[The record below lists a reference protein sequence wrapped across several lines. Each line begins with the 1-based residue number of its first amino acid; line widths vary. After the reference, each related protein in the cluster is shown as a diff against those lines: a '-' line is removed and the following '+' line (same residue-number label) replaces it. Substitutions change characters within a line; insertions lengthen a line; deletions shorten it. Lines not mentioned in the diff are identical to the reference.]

1 LAAIVLLIAMLG
13 SIVLTTR
20 LLTVDSGASGSS
32 KLAPKSQDQA
42 PVKPEESIL
51 DKYATQQKREESLA
65 ALLLPF
71 DIV

>member
-20 LLTVDSGASGSS
+20 LLTVDANASGSS
-32 KLAPKSQDQA
+32 KLTPKPQDKAPAKT
-42 PVKPEESIL
+42 EESIL
-51 DKYATQQKREESLA
+51 DKYVKQQKREESLA
-65 ALLLPF
+65 AALLPF

>member
-32 KLAPKSQDQA
+32 KVTPKSQDQA
-42 PVKPEESIL
+42 PAKTEESIL
-51 DKYATQQKREESLA
+51 DKYAKQQKREESLA